1 MKSLTDQQDFEI
13 DNKMLQF
20 VFVRILSACQT
31 EKKNADFKQTKNVGS
46 SSGILLPRASKFTI
60 E

>member
-13 DNKMLQF
+13 HDKMLQF

-31 EKKNADFKQTKNVGS
+31 EKNADFKQTKNIGFFFRYS
-46 SSGILLPRASKFTI
+46 SSQNIQI
-60 E
+60 YD